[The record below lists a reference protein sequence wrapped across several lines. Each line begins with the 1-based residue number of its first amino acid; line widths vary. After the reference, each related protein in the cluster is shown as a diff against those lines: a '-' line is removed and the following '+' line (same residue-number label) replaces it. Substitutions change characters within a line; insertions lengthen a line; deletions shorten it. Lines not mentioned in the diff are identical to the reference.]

1 MRPERPGLRVTAV
14 LHVEDE
20 PSDRLIVSL
29 AFQKAAP
36 NVKLHAVVNGEEA
49 ISYLAGQGIY
59 ADRERHPMPQLVL
72 LDLKLPR
79 KSGLEVLEWIR
90 NQPALA
96 SLPVFMLTSSQEP
109 ADLDRAYT
117 LGANSYLVKSVDLK
131 EMREI
136 VRGIGEY
143 ASLLSAPQAGC

>member
-1 MRPERPGLRVTAV
+1 LGPIAV

-36 NVKLHAVVNGEEA
+36 HVSLHAVVNGEEA
-49 ISYLAGQGIY
+49 IAYLSGQGIY
-59 ADRERHPMPQLVL
+59 ADRERHPMPRVVL

-79 KSGLEVLEWIR
+79 KSGFEVLEWIR
-90 NQPALA
+90 SRPELKT
-96 SLPVFMLTSSQEP
+96 LPVLMLTSSQEP
-109 ADLDRAYT
+109 ADLDRASA

-136 VRGIGEY
+136 VKGVGEY
-143 ASLLSAPQAGC
+143 ATLLAGKP

>member
-1 MRPERPGLRVTAV
+1 MAAV

-36 NVKLHAVVNGEEA
+36 NVKLHAVVNGDEA
-49 ISYLAGQGIY
+49 INYLAGQGIY
-59 ADRERHPMPQLVL
+59 ANRELHPMPVLVL

-90 NQPALA
+90 KQPNLVG
-96 SLPVFMLTSSQEP
+96 LPVFMLTSSQEST
-109 ADLDRAYT
+109 DLDRAYA
-117 LGANSYLVKSVDLK
+117 LGANSYLVKSVDLT
-131 EMREI
+131 EMRRL
-136 VRGIGEY
+136 VKGIGEY
-143 ASLLSAPQAGC
+143 AALLMRPEPTLPKA

>member
-1 MRPERPGLRVTAV
+1 VERGVTAV

-29 AFQKAAP
+29 SFQKAAP

-49 ISYLAGQGIY
+49 ISYLSGTGIY
-59 ADRERHPMPQLVL
+59 ANRDAYPLPQLVL

-90 NQPALA
+90 SRPEFAT
-96 SLPVFMLTSSQEP
+96 LPVFMLTSSQEST
-109 ADLDRAYT
+109 DLDRAYA

-136 VRGIGEY
+136 VKGIGEY
-143 ASLLSAPQAGC
+143 AALLSGRPEPKQA